1 MILSD
6 LLHYHNSHIAI
17 LESLVRLLLMDYTS
31 RAYIACGTYTP
42 PHVCSNFLR
51 LSEKVGLLLEEGP
64 LDDVWRGKKEV
75 WRMGALNANVLGV
88 RKGMCRWWVAR
99 WKDSI
104 VHKSTGKDLPI

>member
-75 WRMGALNANVLGV
+75 WRMGALNANGLGV

-99 WKDSI
+99 
-104 VHKSTGKDLPI
+104 G